1 MKAMRWMM
9 PLSAAIT
16 LLMSASGSVSAREE
30 EKDVQVYDTSDH
42 PRLSLRNINGGL
54 TVEGWNKN
62 RIEVTVVKR
71 ASSKERLEDI
81 KIESRMDNDHL
92 RIEVDLE
99 DDGNW
104 STRGESLNVEFTIRV
119 PHGTRVDSVELVNG
133 DIDIR
138 NIDGDV
144 EVSSVNGEVSGE
156 QLGGD
161 VQLATVNGEVSL
173 IATGDAESISMNS
186 VNGGV
191 VLVLP
196 RKFDARIQAGTV
208 HGSIRANGG
217 FDVDATTFSGSSM
230 NATIGK
236 GGMKVDLNTV
246 NGSIEIRREG
256 EGGTKDRK

>member
-1 MKAMRWMM
+1 MKTMRWMM

-16 LLMSASGSVSAREE
+16 LLMSASGPASAREKE
-30 EKDVQVYDTSDH
+30 TDVQVYETSDH

-62 RIEVTVVKR
+62 RIEVTVVKS
-71 ASSKERLEDI
+71 ASSKERLEGI
-81 KIESRMDNDHL
+81 TVKSRFDDDHL
-92 RIEVDLE
+92 RVEVEL

-104 STRGESLNVEFTIRV
+104 SSRGENLNVEFTIRV

-133 DIDIR
+133 AIDIR
-138 NIDGDV
+138 NVNGDV

-161 VQLATVNGEVSL
+161 VELATVNGEVSL
-173 IATGDAESISMNS
+173 IATGNAKSISMNS

-196 RKFDARIQAGTV
+196 KKFDARIQAGTV

-256 EGGTKDRK
+256 EGGTKDRE